1 METFASGAHP
11 LEQGSRCAEPL
22 GKIAPRPRRG
32 HRPVRRIPRTL
43 FPHLHDHS
51 GGGVASAA
59 MSGWEKVT
67 EGQSH
72 VWQMYV
78 FELNRQARTCKTA
91 CDRVLTLGD
100 SLRTGQNLEPTHLEE
115 LGERV
120 EQAVSCAA
128 SLRNLIFGS
137 AKPRDKR
144 LTLFW
149 EERVKWIQNLME
161 NPSLPT
167 IKNASARNSLEHF
180 DERMDSWAYDWAHRS
195 PQEDGWIGA
204 FDCILASRGTWKQ
217 PGQSKAL
224 VRCYVADEAIF
235 VIRNDEIHIPTLM
248 TEANTVIRAL
258 RPFTSAHTAMWK
270 SSGAAPQLLVP
281 L

>member
-1 METFASGAHP
+1 
-11 LEQGSRCAEPL
+11 
-22 GKIAPRPRRG
+22 
-32 HRPVRRIPRTL
+32 
-43 FPHLHDHS
+43 
-51 GGGVASAA
+51 

-78 FELNRQARTCKTA
+78 FELNRQARTCTTA
-91 CDRVLTLGD
+91 CDRVLALGD
-100 SLRTGQNLEPTHLEE
+100 SLRTGQSLEPIHLEE
-115 LGERV
+115 LSERV

-144 LTLFW
+144 LTHFW
-149 EERVKWIQNLME
+149 ESRVKWIQNLME

-167 IKNASARNSLEHF
+167 IENVAARNSLEHF
-180 DERMDSWAYDWAHRS
+180 DERMDAWAYDWATRS
-195 PQEDGWIGA
+195 PEEAGWVGA
-204 FDCILASRGTWKQ
+204 FDCIVATRGVTR
-217 PGQSKAL
+217 PSDQSMAL
-224 VRCYVADEAIF
+224 VRCYIADEATF

-248 TEANTVIRAL
+248 AEAKVVIRAL
-258 RPFTSAHTAMWK
+258 RPFASAHTAMWK
-270 SSGAAPQLLVP
+270 NSGAAPQLLIP